1 MAEPLAKDF
10 MELEENGIVTYD
22 AYLKEDVLVVTPI
35 LDLPDL

>member
-1 MAEPLAKDF
+1 MAEPFVKDF
-10 MELEENGIVTYD
+10 MELENGIVTYD